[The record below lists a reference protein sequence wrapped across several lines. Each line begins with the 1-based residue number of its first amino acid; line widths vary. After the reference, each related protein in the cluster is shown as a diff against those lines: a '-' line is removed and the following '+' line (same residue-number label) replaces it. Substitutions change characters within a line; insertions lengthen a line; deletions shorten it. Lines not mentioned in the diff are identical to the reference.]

1 MAKEELAQIEQMQM
15 DVRIELDPNM
25 VKCDCNAT
33 IFFEPSKV
41 DYTAKDETG
50 KLLSKQAAEHIA
62 KFRIRC
68 TSCSK
73 NFCTSC
79 RRSPYHVGMTCQD
92 AQNNQDARKCRF
104 CNKEIKI
111 GSGNPN
117 PAFKEVCLDKE
128 CQSLIPKSCAKIH
141 KCGHYCRGFA
151 NEQVCLPCLEPKCVE
166 ILSKAIVDKSKAPI
180 EGQTCSDLCS
190 ICYSVDLG

>member
-1 MAKEELAQIEQMQM
+1 MPIQETKEMMTKEELAQIEQIQM
-15 DVRIELDPNM
+15 DVRIEMDPNM

-50 KLLSKQAAEHIA
+50 KVLSKQAAEHIA

-92 AQNNQDARKCRF
+92 A
-104 CNKEIKI
+104 
-111 GSGNPN
+111 
-117 PAFKEVCLDKE
+117 
-128 CQSLIPKSCAKIH
+128 
-141 KCGHYCRGFA
+141 
-151 NEQVCLPCLEPKCVE
+151 
-166 ILSKAIVDKSKAPI
+166 
-180 EGQTCSDLCS
+180 
-190 ICYSVDLG
+190 